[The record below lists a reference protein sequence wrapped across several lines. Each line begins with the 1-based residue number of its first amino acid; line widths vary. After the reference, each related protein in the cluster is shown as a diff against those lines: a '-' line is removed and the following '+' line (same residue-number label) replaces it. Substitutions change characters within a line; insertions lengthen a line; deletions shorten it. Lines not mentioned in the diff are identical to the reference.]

1 MFIIGELLIAI
12 LIIVLIFVR
21 YLKKDSKKVILF
33 SILTL
38 LVLVLSIFFTLA
50 QENPKIETNN
60 TLKIGVNSEEKLIA
74 PKTIY
79 MFRDVTNSVKIIGT
93 VDYSKVGTY
102 EVEYEVP
109 TLFKTYTQK
118 QTVEIVDKTPP
129 EITLEGGENISQS
142 YTKEYTELGVT
153 AIDNYDGDLT
163 EKIKVEEN
171 KINEDRLEIKYTVTD
186 SSGNVS
192 IKKREVNFV
201 DDIPP
206 VITLNGDETI
216 YLIVGNSYTELGAKA
231 IDEKDGDLTEKVEIG
246 GKVDSSKVGSYTI
259 IYKVVDSN
267 GNEADKTRTII
278 VKNKPVQATQGKD
291 GQNGVIYLTFD
302 DGPTTTITPKIL
314 DILKKKNVKATFFI
328 LNYDEAGEKIVQ
340 REINEGHTVAI
351 HGYSHNYKTI
361 YQSVDS
367 YMQNITMLQ
376 DKIKKSTGYNAT
388 ITRFPGGSSNTVSKF
403 NPGIMTKLTKEV
415 VNRGYRYF
423 DWNVSSGDA
432 GGAKNSNDVYNN
444 VTKNLSKSRINVVL
458 MHDFS
463 GNTKTLNA
471 LEDIIDYG
479 INNGYTFCNITEN
492 TPMVTHGVNN

>member
-1 MFIIGELLIAI
+1 
-12 LIIVLIFVR
+12 
-21 YLKKDSKKVILF
+21 
-33 SILTL
+33 
-38 LVLVLSIFFTLA
+38 
-50 QENPKIETNN
+50 
-60 TLKIGVNSEEKLIA
+60 
-74 PKTIY
+74 
-79 MFRDVTNSVKIIGT
+79 MFRDVTSSVKVIGT
-93 VDYSKVGTY
+93 IDYNKVGSY
-102 EVEYEVP
+102 EIEYEVP
-109 TLFKTYTQK
+109 MIFKTYIQK
-118 QTVEIVDKTPP
+118 QKVEVVDKTPP
-129 EITLEGGENISQS
+129 EIVLEGGENINQS
-142 YTKEYTELGVT
+142 YTKEYTELGVI

-163 EKIKVEEN
+163 DKIQIEEN
-171 KINEDRLEIKYTVTD
+171 KVSENKLEIKYTVTD
-186 SSGNVS
+186 SSGNIS

-206 VITLNGDETI
+206 VITLNGNETI
-216 YLIVGNSYTELGAKA
+216 YLIVGNNYTELGAKA
-231 IDEKDGDLTEKVEIG
+231 IDDKDGDLTDKLEID
-246 GKVDSSKVGSYTI
+246 GKVDTSKVGSYTI
-259 IYKVVDSN
+259 IYKVVDSS
-267 GNEADKTRTII
+267 GNEANKTRTII
-278 VKNKPVQATQGKD
+278 VKNKPAQATQGKD

-302 DGPTTTITPKIL
+302 DGPTTTITPQIL

-376 DKIKKSTGYNAT
+376 DKIKKSTGYNTT

-432 GGAKNSNDVYNN
+432 GGAKNSSDVYNN

-479 INNGYTFCNITEN
+479 INNGYTFCNITES